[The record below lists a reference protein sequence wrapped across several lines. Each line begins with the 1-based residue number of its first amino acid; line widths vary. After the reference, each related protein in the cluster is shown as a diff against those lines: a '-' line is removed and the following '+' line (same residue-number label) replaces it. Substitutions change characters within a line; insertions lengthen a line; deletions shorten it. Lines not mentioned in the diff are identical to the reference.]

1 MSRLEIDISS
11 SVPFVLLHF
20 GLFGKRSILENI
32 QACKATRRNSSAR
45 AQLIPTTLNQRTI
58 NQ

>member
-20 GLFGKRSILENI
+20 GLFGKRPILENI

-45 AQLIPTTLNQRTI
+45 A
-58 NQ
+58 